1 MKRFLVGTTL
11 VASLAAVSTA
21 HAQVLLAEFSEQS
34 YPSNPMNGY
43 GGFTFGDFSVGGAV
57 TATSDSL
64 VLDIAV
70 DNDGS
75 NGKFGGVGV
84 DFGTQVEIAPG
95 VFGLQSIDFDSD
107 VAWWEMRVK
116 LLENNEATTV
126 NSVYRDSDSP
136 DNANQEEYQF
146 NFDLSSIPDDAQFH
160 IITVPTNVFGFS
172 QSSTG
177 APDGMNNPGLNQIQI
192 QSVFGSDLR
201 THIEVDYL
209 RIYTVPEPTGL
220 ALMGLGLAAVVFV
233 RRKHLK
239 IC

>member
-1 MKRFLVGTTL
+1 MKRFLLGTTL
-11 VASLAAVSTA
+11 VASLAAASTA
-21 HAQVLLAEFSEQS
+21 HTQVLLAEFSEQS
-34 YPSNPMNGY
+34 YPTNPMNGY

-64 VLDIAV
+64 VLDVAV
-70 DNDGS
+70 DNDGV

-84 DFGTQVEIAPG
+84 DFGTPAEIAPS
-95 VFGLQSIDFDSD
+95 VFVLQPIDFDSD

-116 LLENNEATTV
+116 LLESNESTTV
-126 NSVYRDSDSP
+126 NAVYRDSDSP
-136 DNANQEEYQF
+136 DNADQEEYQF

-160 IITVPTNVFGFS
+160 VITVPANDFGS
-172 QSSTG
+172 SSPSTG
-177 APDGMNNPGLNQIQI
+177 TPDGMNNPGLNQIQI

-201 THIEVDYL
+201 THIEVDYV

-220 ALMGLGLAAVVFV
+220 TLMGLCLAEVVLV
-233 RRKHLK
+233 WRKSLK